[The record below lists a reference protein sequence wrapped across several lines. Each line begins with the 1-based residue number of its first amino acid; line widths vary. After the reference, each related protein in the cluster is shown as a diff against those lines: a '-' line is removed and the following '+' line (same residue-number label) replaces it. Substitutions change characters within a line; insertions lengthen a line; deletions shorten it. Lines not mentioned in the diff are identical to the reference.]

1 MEITTKSAFWILDY
15 YCRTGVRLEFGG
27 EIVGEIAVAPAIVV
41 RVYTETQSVSV
52 RIFSETDTT
61 NWDRVFPLGGAK
73 FDYVRSE
80 DKDWIPRLGGRGWRS
95 VLSANFADGI
105 VFLFAEVQV

>member
-1 MEITTKSAFWILDY
+1 LPHRSPS
-15 YCRTGVRLEFGG
+15 RVRRRDRGR
-27 EIVGEIAVAPAIVV
+27 IAVAPAVV
-41 RVYTETQSVSV
+41 TRVYTETQSVSV

-61 NWDRVFPLGGAK
+61 SWDRVFPLGGAK

-80 DKDWIPRLGGRGWRS
+80 DNDWTPRLGGSGWRS

-105 VFLFAEVQV
+105 VLLFAELQL